1 MGAYPAEL
9 GSDVDRDGSGARTKR
24 AAALFRMRMAR
35 PELLQTSPR
44 RVHDLLRTS
53 IRDGLLRPADR
64 LNEDTLVRELATSR
78 NAVREGLQMLASLG
92 VVVRVPRIGTTIV
105 GGLVR
110 IPLDPVA
117 GRHQP
122 DGMKVQRLEDRI
134 VPSTALIRERLC
146 TEASHVGMIEHIYSM
161 DSTPLGVRVGYYH
174 SELRPD
180 EGWGQPLDLDT
191 AFEFVWGPPVGR
203 VDTTINALVL
213 ESRTCRLLEAPEGT
227 PGLVKEQVVHDAD
240 GVPQEFA
247 YSHWR
252 ADRVSFTVSRLG
264 ADSPATST

>member
-1 MGAYPAEL
+1 M
-9 GSDVDRDGSGARTKR
+9 RRN
-24 AAALFRMRMAR
+24 AALFRMRRAR
-35 PELLQTSPR
+35 PALLQTSPR

-53 IRDGLLRPADR
+53 IRDGLLSPDDR
-64 LNEDTLVRELATSR
+64 LNEDALVRELATSR

-92 VVVRVPRIGTTIV
+92 VVERVPRVGTTIV

-110 IPLDPVA
+110 IPLDPVP

-122 DGMKVQRLEDRI
+122 DGMMVQRLEDRV
-134 VPSTALIRERLC
+134 VPSTDLIRQRLR
-146 TEASHVGMIEHIYSM
+146 TDAGHVGMIEHSYSM
-161 DSTPLGVRVGYYH
+161 GGKPLGVRVGYYH
-174 SELRPD
+174 SDVRPD
-180 EGWGQPLDLDT
+180 GGWGQPLNLDT

-213 ESRTCRLLEAPEGT
+213 EARTCRLLDAPEGT

-240 GVPQEFA
+240 GIPQEFA

-252 ADRVSFTVSRLG
+252 ADRVSFTVSSLASAAR
-264 ADSPATST
+264 

>member
-1 MGAYPAEL
+1 M
-9 GSDVDRDGSGARTKR
+9 TKT
-24 AAALFRMRMAR
+24 AAALFRMRLGR

-53 IRDGLLRPADR
+53 IREGLLRPADR

-92 VVVRVPRIGTTIV
+92 VVVRVPRVGTTIV
-105 GGLVR
+105 GGLVQ
-110 IPLDPVA
+110 IPLDPVP

-122 DGMKVQRLEDRI
+122 DGMTVARLEDRI

-146 TEASHVGMIEHIYSM
+146 TSASHVGMIEHMYSM
-161 DSTPLGVRVGYYH
+161 GGSPLGVRAAYYH
-174 SELRPD
+174 GEVRPAG
-180 EGWGQPLDLDT
+180 GWGQPLNLDT

-213 ESRTCRLLEAPEGT
+213 EARTCRLLEAPEGT
-227 PGLVKEQVVHDAD
+227 PGLVKEQIVHDAA

-252 ADRVSFTVSRLG
+252 ADRVSFTASRLG
-264 ADSPATST
+264 VDGATAN

>member
-1 MGAYPAEL
+1 MSKGAA
-9 GSDVDRDGSGARTKR
+9 SV
-24 AAALFRMRMAR
+24 FRMRSRYAR
-35 PELLQTSPR
+35 LLQRSPR

-53 IRDGLLRPADR
+53 IRDGLLGPDDR
-64 LNEDTLVRELATSR
+64 LNEHALVHELATSR

-92 VVVRVPRIGTTIV
+92 LVERAPRIGTTIV

-110 IPLDPVA
+110 IPLDPVP

-122 DGMKVQRLEDRI
+122 DGMMVQRLEDRI
-134 VPSTALIRERLC
+134 VPSTALIRERLH
-146 TEASHVGMIEHIYSM
+146 TDAEFVGMIEHMYSLGGK
-161 DSTPLGVRVGYYH
+161 PLGVRAAYYH

-180 EGWGQPLDLDT
+180 DGWGQPLDLDT
-191 AFEFVWGPPVGR
+191 AFEFVWGAPVGR
-203 VDTTINALVL
+203 VDTAINALVL
-213 ESRTCRLLEAPEGT
+213 DARTCRLLEAPAGT

-240 GVPQEFA
+240 AVPQEFA

-264 ADSPATST
+264 MDGPIIPG

>member
-1 MGAYPAEL
+1 MT
-9 GSDVDRDGSGARTKR
+9 RMT
-24 AAALFRMRMAR
+24 AALFRMRRGR

-53 IRDGLLRPADR
+53 IRDGLLRPDDR
-64 LNEDTLVRELATSR
+64 LNEDALVHELATSR

-92 VVVRVPRIGTTIV
+92 VVERQPRIGTTIV
-105 GGLVR
+105 GGLVQ
-110 IPLDPVA
+110 IPLDPVP

-122 DGMKVQRLEDRI
+122 DGMVVKRLEDRV
-134 VPSTALIRERLC
+134 VPSTALIRQRLG
-146 TEASHVGMIEHIYSM
+146 TDATHVGMIEHIYSM
-161 DSTPLGVRVGYYH
+161 GGTPLGVRAAYYH
-174 SELRPD
+174 SDVRPD
-180 EGWGQPLDLDT
+180 GGWGQPINLDT

-213 ESRTCRLLEAPEGT
+213 EARTCRLLEAPDGT

-252 ADRVSFTVSRLG
+252 ADRVSFTISSVAWTAR
-264 ADSPATST
+264 